1 MNTRE
6 IMRRKRDEA
15 QKALDVWEFLA
26 GGLGLNPP
34 AFSFAFPKIGEPSHI
49 VWYEMSDSPWER
61 MAQIL
66 KPFKPLV
73 QTTTTHWGRQFS
85 IKGHRATGV
94 PADKWE
100 DIGTMLVHANE
111 GVADLI
117 AWTYVTDTLVKI
129 VLRSPLEQMG
139 VRARVLIG
147 NYVEYSMREGA
158 WEKIL
163 EPDSGAWFYHPAILV
178 PGEICGAPVM
188 VSANGKGA
196 AK

>member
-1 MNTRE
+1 MNDTRA
-6 IMRRKRDEA
+6 IMRRKVTEA
-15 QKALDVWEFLA
+15 QKALDVWELLA

-34 AFSFAFPKIGEPSHI
+34 ALSFAFPKVGEPSHI

-66 KPFKPLV
+66 KPFQPLV

-85 IKGHRATGV
+85 IKGHRAMGV

-100 DIGTMLVHANE
+100 DIGTVLVHANKGE
-111 GVADLI
+111 AELI
-117 AWTYVTDTLVKI
+117 AWIYVTDALVKV
-129 VLRSPLEQMG
+129 VLHSPLEQMG
-139 VRARVLIG
+139 VHARVLPG
-147 NYVEYSMREGA
+147 PYYEYTMRAG

-196 AK
+196 